1 METKLLNRVL
11 EVSILSIIIT
21 VFVWNAY
28 SVRFIQDDAFTSLT
42 YAKNLIEGNGLVFN
56 INEKVEGYTNFT
68 WVLLNVPILA
78 FASDIETALQM
89 LSILFSILT
98 IIAVY
103 NLNKIVMKIVIN
115 KSEAQNIIISAL
127 PLILFS
133 VSPAFIYWGISGM
146 ETSLFLFLIMMMIL
160 LIIKRKNNNSA
171 GNIFVIFSI
180 LVSLT
185 RPEGLL
191 VAAIFFFYTSIS
203 LIIEKRKNIKHRLL
217 FFLRSRLLREIL
229 FYIMIVGIY
238 YLAKTLYY
246 GYPLPNTFY
255 AKTSFNAEYLNRG
268 IEYFINFARH
278 YLGYG
283 IILILPVYLFRYK
296 YMRLLLSLLYSFIFI
311 WIISIILIG
320 GDVLP
325 INRFFLP
332 VLPLIY
338 LLFVVVLIKITE
350 LIAVLSKLNSWFTL
364 ILIVVILIPVFIYI
378 QDSEKMKMHE
388 VRSYETGLVK
398 KMKIYARWI
407 NDRPRVDDVKPVIAM
422 STIGA
427 FSFYSN
433 SEIIDLVGLTDKYTA
448 HNPLEEEGI
457 DNHLPVLW
465 KERRYNAKYVMLR
478 RPDYIIFPAGAKP
491 SAFAECAVYIQPEF
505 YENYYTQL
513 FYSDELKQLLPIF
526 TKMENVRQ
534 LSKSECKVDYLKYYI
549 EATNDFLN
557 LTSNPNSSS
566 LPELF
571 SKIDSVIY
579 FCPDRTNEALTLKG
593 MAYYHLRDYK
603 NAQSFLEEASTTD
616 STNSI
621 SRIYLKNIYQK
632 NGDTRRAIQMLMEA
646 KKYSPD
652 IIPTLKIN

>member
-1 METKLLNRVL
+1 
-11 EVSILSIIIT
+11 
-21 VFVWNAY
+21 
-28 SVRFIQDDAFTSLT
+28 
-42 YAKNLIEGNGLVFN
+42 
-56 INEKVEGYTNFT
+56 
-68 WVLLNVPILA
+68 
-78 FASDIETALQM
+78 
-89 LSILFSILT
+89 
-98 IIAVY
+98 
-103 NLNKIVMKIVIN
+103 
-115 KSEAQNIIISAL
+115 
-127 PLILFS
+127 
-133 VSPAFIYWGISGM
+133 
-146 ETSLFLFLIMMMIL
+146 
-160 LIIKRKNNNSA
+160 
-171 GNIFVIFSI
+171 
-180 LVSLT
+180 
-185 RPEGLL
+185 
-191 VAAIFFFYTSIS
+191 
-203 LIIEKRKNIKHRLL
+203 
-217 FFLRSRLLREIL
+217 
-229 FYIMIVGIY
+229 
-238 YLAKTLYY
+238 
-246 GYPLPNTFY
+246 
-255 AKTSFNAEYLNRG
+255 
-268 IEYFINFARH
+268 
-278 YLGYG
+278 
-283 IILILPVYLFRYK
+283 
-296 YMRLLLSLLYSFIFI
+296 
-311 WIISIILIG
+311 
-320 GDVLP
+320 
-325 INRFFLP
+325 
-332 VLPLIY
+332 
-338 LLFVVVLIKITE
+338 
-350 LIAVLSKLNSWFTL
+350 
-364 ILIVVILIPVFIYI
+364 
-378 QDSEKMKMHE
+378 MHE

-407 NDRPRVDDVKPVIAM
+407 NDRPRIDDVKPVIAM

>member
-1 METKLLNRVL
+1 MNIKLLNRIL
-11 EVSILSIIIT
+11 EVLILVLIISLFIS
-21 VFVWNAY
+21 NAY
-28 SVRFIQDDAFTSLT
+28 SVSFIQDDAFTSLR

-56 INEKVEGYTNFT
+56 IDDRVEGYTNFT
-68 WVLLNVPILA
+68 WVLLNVPILL
-78 FASDIETALQM
+78 FAQNAEMSIQV
-89 LSILFSILT
+89 LSIFFSILT
-98 IIAVY
+98 LIAVY
-103 NLNKIVMKIVIN
+103 ILNKRVLERVLQA
-115 KSEAQNIIISAL
+115 SETQIILLSSL
-127 PLILFS
+127 PLIMFS

-146 ETSLFLFLIMMMIL
+146 ETSLFLFLIVIMIL
-160 LIIKRKNNNSA
+160 LIINRKNNGA
-171 GNIFVIFSI
+171 GNIFVILSI
-180 LVSLT
+180 IISLT

-191 VAAIFFFYTSIS
+191 VAAILFFYTFIY
-203 LIIEKRKNIKHRLL
+203 LIIEKRDGIKHRLL

-268 IEYFINFARH
+268 IEYFINFAEH

-283 IILILPVYLFRYK
+283 IILMLPVYLFRFK
-296 YMRLLLSLLYSFIFI
+296 NMRLLLSLLYSFIFT

-338 LLFVVVLIKITE
+338 LLFVLALIKLAE
-350 LIAVLSKLNSWFTL
+350 
-364 ILIVVILIPVFIYI
+364 LIVVINKIHYWYKIVLIVLMLIPVLFYI
-378 QDSEKMKMHE
+378 QNSEKMKMHE

-398 KMKIYARWI
+398 KMKIYAQWI
-407 NDRPRVDDVKPVIAM
+407 NDQPRIDDIKPVIAM

-427 FSFYSN
+427 FSFYSD

-448 HNPLEEEGI
+448 HHPLEEEGI

-505 YENYYTQL
+505 HENYYTQL

-526 TKMENVRQ
+526 TKMESVRL
-534 LSKSECKVDYLKYYI
+534 LSKSECRVDYLKYYI

-557 LTSNPNSSS
+557 LTTKPNVSA
-566 LPELF
+566 LPILF
-571 SKIDSVIY
+571 SKIDSVIS
-579 FCPDRTNEALTLKG
+579 FCPNRTNEALTLKG
-593 MAYYHLRDYK
+593 MAYYHIRDYM
-603 NAQSFLEEASTTD
+603 NAQLFLEEAAAAD
-616 STNSI
+616 SANAI

-632 NGDTRRAIQMLMEA
+632 NGETRRAIKMLMEA

-652 IIPTLKIN
+652 IIPTLITN